1 MSVFQ
6 TIIVIISTLGLL
18 GGIITVYVKNQID
31 IAKINI
37 QLVFFQKDLDRKE
50 QAILLLEKANKSEH
64 ENIANKIDELKTMIY
79 EKHN

>member
-31 IAKINI
+31 IAKINV

>member
-31 IAKINI
+31 IAKINV
-37 QLVFFQKDLDRKE
+37 QLTFFQKDLDRKE

>member
-1 MSVFQ
+1 MSLFQ

-31 IAKINI
+31 IAKINV
-37 QLVFFQKDLDRKE
+37 QLTFFQKDLDRKE